1 MKEIIFLIDGFNL
14 YHSIL
19 KLNRD
24 TGYCTK
30 WLDIASLCRSYI
42 HLFGKTAELKSMYY
56 FSAIPYY
63 LSPGNPKKIQ
73 RHENYISCLKS
84 TGIEIILG
92 RFKQKD
98 VFCDRCRNMILK
110 HEEKETDVS
119 IAITLMEIFF
129 KDLCDCAVIVSG
141 DTDLSPVVRKCQSLF
156 KNKKVVFAFPY
167 ARKNKELSSL
177 APGSFSI
184 NKRQYIKHQLL
195 NPVVLDDGSKIFKPK
210 SW

>member
-1 MKEIIFLIDGFNL
+1 MNRIIFLVDGFNL

-19 KLNRD
+19 KLHRD

-30 WLDIASLCRSYI
+30 WLNISSLCASYI
-42 HLFGKTAELKSMYY
+42 HLFGKDAKLHSIYY

-63 LSPGNPKKIQ
+63 LSPGNPQKIKI
-73 RHENYISCLKS
+73 HKTYISCLKS
-84 TGIEIILG
+84 TGVEIVLG

-129 KDLCDCAVIVSG
+129 KDLCDSAVIVSG
-141 DTDLSPVVRKCQSLF
+141 DTDLSPVIRKCQSLF
-156 KNKKVVFAFPY
+156 KQKNVVFAFPN
-167 ARKNKELSSL
+167 ARKNKELSKL

-184 NKRQYIKHQLL
+184 NKNQYIKHQFP
-195 NPVVLDDGSKIFKPK
+195 NAVILDDGKKIFKPT